1 MGWLDL
7 LAVVLGTRDK
17 GCYAAKELLGGGFS
31 GGGQWGGGLVA
42 GKKLNAGHNGAWTA
56 RKEH

>member
-7 LAVVLGTRDK
+7 LAVVLGTRDE

-31 GGGQWGGGLVA
+31 GAVGGGLVA
-42 GKKLNAGHNGAWTA
+42 VKKLNAGHNGAWTA

>member
-31 GGGQWGGGLVA
+31 GAVGGGGLVA
-42 GKKLNAGHNGAWTA
+42 VKKLNAGHNGAWTA